1 MRILVTGKNGQLGK
15 SIHKIVNSEVETN
28 NSLNSHSFIF
38 VGREELDLNSESN
51 ISHYFDSSKKFDI
64 IINCAAYTAVDKAE
78 EEFELANQVNHLAVK
93 QLAQIAKNQ
102 QAKLI
107 HISTDY
113 VFDGESDKP
122 YSEADETNPINVYG
136 RTKLAGEK
144 AIQELMTIDAIIIRT
159 SWVYSEYGNN
169 FVKTMLRLG
178 RERDELSV
186 VSDQIGSPTY
196 ATDLAGVILEIIKNE
211 EFREEDQT
219 TQIYHYSNKGEI
231 SWYEFAKEIIKEANA
246 NCKVHPIT
254 TEQYPALAS
263 RPKHNVMTKDKL
275 ANAFGMK
282 IISWKGALKECMLNN
297 KEKSLVSQ
305 R

>member
-15 SIHKIVNSEVETN
+15 SIHKVVNSEVETN
-28 NSLNSHSFIF
+28 NNLNSHNFVF

-51 ISHYFDSSKKFDI
+51 INHYFDSSDKFDI

-78 EEFELANQVNHLAVK
+78 EEKDIANQVNHLAVE
-93 QLAQIAKNQ
+93 QIAQIAKKQ

-122 YSEADETNPINVYG
+122 YIEIDETNPINVYG

-144 AIQELMTIDAIIIRT
+144 ALQETMPTDAIIIRT

-178 RERDELSV
+178 KERSELNV

-196 ATDLAGVILEIIKNE
+196 ATDLANAILSIIDFKDYQNKGRSTE
-211 EFREEDQT
+211 
-219 TQIYHYSNKGEI
+219 IYHYSNTGEI
-231 SWYEFAKEIIKEANA
+231 SWYEFAKEIFELGHIQ
-246 NCKVHPIT
+246 CVISPIT
-254 TEQYPALAS
+254 TNQYPTPAR
-263 RPKHNVMTKDKL
+263 RPMNTLMNKDK
-275 ANAFGMK
+275 FFK
-282 IISWKGALKECMLNN
+282 INNINCTSWKL
-297 KEKSLVSQ
+297 SLSDCVKRIRSN
-305 R
+305 

>member
-1 MRILVTGKNGQLGK
+1 MRILITGKNGQLGK
-15 SIHKIVNSEVETN
+15 SIHRIVNSEVKTN
-28 NSLNSHSFIF
+28 NSLNSHHFVF

-78 EEFELANQVNHLAVK
+78 EELELANQVNHLAVK
-93 QLAQIAKNQ
+93 QLAQIAKKR

-122 YSEADETNPINVYG
+122 YIETDETNPINVYG

-144 AIQELMTIDAIIIRT
+144 ALQGIMSTNAIIIRT

-178 RERDELSV
+178 KERDELSV
-186 VSDQIGSPTY
+186 VGDQIGSPTY
-196 ATDLAGVILEIIKNE
+196 ATDLANAILNIVQNKAFKEVGQK
-211 EFREEDQT
+211 
-219 TQIYHYSNKGEI
+219 TQVYHYSNAGEI
-231 SWYEFAKEIIKEANA
+231 SWYEFAKEIFKIENID
-246 NCKVHPIT
+246 CKVNPIA
-254 TEQYPALAS
+254 TEQYPTPAQ
-263 RPKHNVMTKDKL
+263 RPKNTLMNKDKI
-275 ANAFGMK
+275 AKTFSVNIAD
-282 IISWKGALKECMLNN
+282 WKESLNTCMTILKE
-297 KEKSLVSQ
+297 Q
-305 R
+305 Q